1 MSFHFLWYCFLAHQ
15 EDFFLYSS
23 PRILAPSLDLVFQP
37 KFRNLVSTSTEKK
50 KTWFFFSKR
59 LVFLA
64 TVWISEI
71 LPTYGPHWMEQL
83 IEGLV
88 ASQWRLSSQ
97 CSFPISKEKCWKCR
111 FEECFP
117 VFGVVLNVP
126 VVSDI
131 HFMGSSFRVG
141 FLVSSVPFTT
151 ISLYLACSWSYQRT
165 FVSMKL
171 YSWRIPAL
179 GKCFSTNKL
188 HKPNMCL
195 PNKPQIGHHGH
206 GVDQIF
212 FISTFCWTRLPLS
225 GGVMYIYYI
234 YIYTIYIYTYIHSQ
248 ILNHLPRSAEAG
260 FKNAVRKQNRTRIW
274 HESGTSFLGCG

>member
-1 MSFHFLWYCFLAHQ
+1 MIFHFLCYCFLAHQ
-15 EDFFLYSS
+15 QDFFLYSS
-23 PRILAPSLDLVFQP
+23 PRILAPSLIILAKGSSISTKIP
-37 KFRNLVSTSTEKK
+37 KSCVTFHRKK
-50 KTWFFFSKR
+50 HVLFPKR
-59 LVFLA
+59 WVFLA

-71 LPTYGPHWMEQL
+71 LLTYGPHWMEQL

-88 ASQWRLSSQ
+88 ASLRGDDHPQ
-97 CSFPISKEKCWKCR
+97 CSVPTSLHIFPRKNAENVVLKEG
-111 FEECFP
+111 FP

-126 VVSDI
+126 GLWHSFHGKFVQGGVPC
-131 HFMGSSFRVG
+131 FMG
-141 FLVSSVPFTT
+141 PIYT

-171 YSWRIPAL
+171 YSLRIPAL
-179 GKCFSTNKL
+179 DKCFSTNKP

-195 PNKPQIGHHGH
+195 PNKPHIGHHGH

-212 FISTFCWTRLPLS
+212 FISTFCWTQLPLN

-234 YIYTIYIYTYIHSQ
+234 YIYTIYIHIHPSQ

-260 FKNAVRKQNRTRIW
+260 F
-274 HESGTSFLGCG
+274 